1 MYHRNKISL
10 LILRLRGF
18 LKSQSFYALKA
29 QSEVSQW
36 QDRCERSQPLVRN
49 IEKSRPEGTLR
60 FFASLQDAALW
71 ITDPR
76 RFTSGYHLSAALRQT
91 GLTKRLLA
99 FTMIFGALMIATN
112 LPQFAQAFPQE
123 KPKLQNPEPKNPE
136 SIEAGNKSYQR
147 HCASCHGK
155 GGKGDGGMALSGGT
169 PSDLTDEKWD
179 YGASDG
185 EIFTSIRE
193 GVSADM
199 LEYKNKLNDQQIW
212 QVVNFIRSI
221 GPNTAKE
228 K

>member
-1 MYHRNKISL
+1 MYHKNKIAS
-10 LILRLRGF
+10 LILKSF
-18 LKSQSFYALKA
+18 LKSHSFFALKA
-29 QSEVSQW
+29 QSDGSQW
-36 QDRCERSQPLVRN
+36 QDRGKRSQPLVRN

-60 FFASLQDAALW
+60 FFASLQDARSW
-71 ITDPR
+71 ITDTR

-91 GLTKRLLA
+91 GLSKRLLA

-112 LPQFAQAFPQE
+112 LPQFAQAFAQE
-123 KPKLQNPEPKNPE
+123 NPKLKNSEPKTPE
-136 SIEAGNKSYQR
+136 SIEAGKKSYQR

-169 PSDLTDEKWD
+169 PKDLTDEKWD

-199 LEYKNKLNDQQIW
+199 LEYKNKLDDKQIW
-212 QVVNFIRSI
+212 QIVNFIRSI